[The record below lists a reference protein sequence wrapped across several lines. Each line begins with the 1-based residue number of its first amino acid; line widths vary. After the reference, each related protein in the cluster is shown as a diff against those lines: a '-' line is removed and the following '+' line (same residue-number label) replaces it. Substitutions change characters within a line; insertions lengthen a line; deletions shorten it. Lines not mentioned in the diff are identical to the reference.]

1 LSKEPLPKNYNLN
14 LLNGNNIKRI
24 TTRVNDQVYY
34 IHSDHLGSTSLLTD
48 EQGNET
54 SRIHYSPYGWFIET
68 TGAESLPTDRL
79 FTGQR
84 LENIGLYDYRARFY
98 DPLTANFLSP
108 DSIVPQPGQPVD
120 WNRYAYVRGNPIR
133 YTDPSGHCGP
143 CIPIIIGIVIGGF
156 IAYDYLAHP
165 DIAKAPGPFD
175 VIIDNPPIPTDLPGN
190 DEALCLFCRDLQEGN
205 LRKAAILAGVEATPF
220 DEIPG
225 VKPILK
231 GAGDAVVEAMFDF
244 GWKARFIQHLRP
256 QKYGTFGDT
265 WGWLAYVFNE
275 SGTDRKLFAHYDEA
289 GEITGAMYILPL
301 QNGDLYIDKLEGLGG
316 GSGTALFKQ
325 AILES
330 QRNYSGAIVL
340 ESTDEAYGWYMKLN
354 PTRVEGNKFYWSP
367 EDAAKL
373 LR

>member
-1 LSKEPLPKNYNLN
+1 
-14 LLNGNNIKRI
+14 
-24 TTRVNDQVYY
+24 
-34 IHSDHLGSTSLLTD
+34 LGSTSLVTD
-48 EQGNET
+48 EEGNET

-98 DPLTANFLSP
+98 DPLVGSFISA
-108 DSIVPQPGQPVD
+108 DSIIPNPFSPIG
-120 WNRYAYVRGNPIR
+120 WNRFSYVQNNPIR

-143 CIPIIIGIVIGGF
+143 CIPIIIGLAIGGF

-205 LRKAAILAGVEATPF
+205 LGAAGIGMMIEATPF

-225 VKPILK
+225 VKQVTRNVSKEVI
-231 GAGDAVVEAMFDF
+231 EAIGDF
-244 GWKARFIQHLRP
+244 GQIAQIIQGLRP
-256 QKYGTFGDT
+256 QQYRSFGGN
-265 WGWLAYVFNE
+265 WEWYARAVSEGWWR
-275 SGTDRKLFAHYDEA
+275 GKLFTYQDEF
-289 GEITGAMYILPL
+289 GQITGAMNLSYKPHETGALEILA
-301 QNGDLYIDKLEGLGG
+301 LEGLGG
-316 GSGTALFKQ
+316 GAGTSLFKQ
-325 AILES
+325 AVLES
-330 QRNYSGAIVL
+330 QKNFNGGIFL

-354 PTRVEGNKFYWSP
+354 PTGVEDGMFYWSP

-373 LR
+373 LK